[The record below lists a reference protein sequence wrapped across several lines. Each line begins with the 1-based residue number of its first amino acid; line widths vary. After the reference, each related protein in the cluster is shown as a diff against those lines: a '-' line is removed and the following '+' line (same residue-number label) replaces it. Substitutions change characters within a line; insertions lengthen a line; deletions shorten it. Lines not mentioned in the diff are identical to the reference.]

1 MRFFLLPVF
10 FLLAACSAGSSEQPK
25 TSAVNGLGQAQSHC
39 LSKGYVRGTF
49 EYDTCYRNTPQV
61 QAQERNGRLQSLA
74 IISKNQSQSGYGS
87 RSYPVE

>member
-1 MRFFLLPVF
+1 MRFSALAAVL
-10 FLLAACSAGSSEQPK
+10 LLAACSSGGSYQPK
-25 TSAVNGLGQAQSHC
+25 PVTMNDLGQAQAHC